1 MGGRFLKGLAYL
13 ALFAVI
19 ALTSCQGA
27 FAGAAGAG
35 MTIERLAR

>member
-19 ALTSCQGA
+19 ALTSCQA
-27 FAGAAGAG
+27 SFAAGATG
-35 MTIERLAR
+35 RPALAAVAP

>member
-19 ALTSCQGA
+19 ALTSCQASFAAAPPVPA
-27 FAGAAGAG
+27 FAAVV
-35 MTIERLAR
+35 R